1 MSAVTLQAHAVA
13 LGVSY
18 RLRLRFRPVAT
29 INRPA
34 PPVRHRSAPA
44 DVHVLSVA
52 VGRVGRIIPGQTC
65 LPNAY
70 TMRDLM
76 HRHGRLAEVVLGV
89 ATPGAQGLVAHAW
102 VEDAAGTV
110 VHGESDLPYQRLR

>member
-1 MSAVTLQAHAVA
+1 VTGVLLQLRAVA
-13 LGVSY
+13 LGATY

-29 INRPA
+29 INKAA
-34 PPVRHRSAPA
+34 PPVARRTRPV
-44 DVHVLSVA
+44 DVDALSTA

-76 HRHGRLAEVVLGV
+76 HRHGHRAEVVLGV
-89 ATPGAQGLVAHAW
+89 GAPGPNGLAAHAW
-102 VEDAAGTV
+102 VEDAQGRV
-110 VHGESDLPYQRLR
+110 VHGASDEPFQRFE